1 MRKLISLNYHD
12 ALSRVK
18 YSTSFAYKFKRTLN
32 HKMSLNLQSEARFKH
47 EILEDFEDGEV
58 IFEEGDT
65 GRDLYIVQSG
75 SVRITKKT
83 SDTPIEMAVFKKGD
97 FFGDMALLQSLPRYA
112 SATAI
117 GKTRL
122 LILKPA
128 GFLMKIRRDPTFAF
142 EMIQQLSYRVK
153 MSNDR
158 LLQTVEKHKIPLR
171 DVQALLNILGG
182 NSNENPNLPPLE
194 PKPSS

>member
-1 MRKLISLNYHD
+1 M
-12 ALSRVK
+12 ALKTESR
-18 YSTSFAYKFKRTLN
+18 F
-32 HKMSLNLQSEARFKH
+32 EH
-47 EILEDFEDGEV
+47 EYLEDYEDGEC

-75 SVRITKKT
+75 SAQILKKT
-83 SDTPIEMAVFKKGD
+83 KEYTVEMAVFKKGD

-112 SATAI
+112 SAYAK

-128 GFLMKIRRDPTFAF
+128 GFLLKIRRDPTFAF

-158 LLQTVEKHKIPLR
+158 LLHIVEKHKLPADEI
-171 DVQALLNILGG
+171 QAMLQILGG
-182 NSNENPNLPPLE
+182 GGE
-194 PKPSS
+194 KP

>member
-1 MRKLISLNYHD
+1 
-12 ALSRVK
+12 
-18 YSTSFAYKFKRTLN
+18 
-32 HKMSLNLQSEARFKH
+32 MSLKRETRFEH
-47 EILEDFEDGEV
+47 EVLEDYEDGEC

-75 SVRITKKT
+75 VVQILKKT
-83 SDTPIEMAVFKKGD
+83 RGAASIEMARFKKGD

-112 SATAI
+112 SAYAK

-128 GFLMKIRRDPTFAF
+128 GFLLKIRRDPTFAF
-142 EMIQQLSYRVK
+142 EMLQQLSYRVK

-158 LLQTVEKHKIPLR
+158 LLHVVEKHQMPVEEIQEILM
-171 DVQALLNILGG
+171 ILGG
-182 NSNENPNLPPLE
+182 NGDKL
-194 PKPSS
+194 